1 MAGHGIVIKNLL
13 KFMIFKKKGIGKLSP
28 ISFCVEN
35 KKKREIRVSMNLYGE
50 TLIKIE
56 LISLYI

>member
-1 MAGHGIVIKNLL
+1 MAGHGTVIKNLL

-35 KKKREIRVSMNLYGE
+35 KKREKSE
-50 TLIKIE
+50 
-56 LISLYI
+56 